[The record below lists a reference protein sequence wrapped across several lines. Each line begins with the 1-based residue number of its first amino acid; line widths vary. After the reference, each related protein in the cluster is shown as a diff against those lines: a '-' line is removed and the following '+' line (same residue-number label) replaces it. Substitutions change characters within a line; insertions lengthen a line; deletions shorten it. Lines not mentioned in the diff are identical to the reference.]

1 MLRCARAVVLTG
13 AFLLLAQPAAGQ
25 AAPTVFPVRI
35 FAPDGSELA
44 GSLTV
49 PAGTPNRV
57 ALLVTHGAGG
67 NYQSSVPG
75 WLGGEAARFGF
86 TTLSLN
92 RRDHDDQNVRTTF
105 EDGLTDIRLGVDYL
119 EQLGY
124 RAVVLVGHSKG
135 TTYLPTYAVAMG
147 DRRVVA
153 LALLGAIDDSALQ
166 QRLIVQRGVFEENL
180 ARAQAA
186 YAASRAD
193 EVIDFPSAFGQPIR
207 LTARGFLSYFGP
219 DSFGVPIR
227 MLPLVS
233 VPVLLLRSST
243 DTQFTPDENHQR
255 LLAAG
260 RAAGITIDYVVVTDP
275 QPTRAP
281 ALGHSFVGVEAATAA
296 ALVNWLER
304 VVPFAHQPNPQALR
318 PAAP

>member
-1 MLRCARAVVLTG
+1 MTR
-13 AFLLLAQPAAGQ
+13 
-25 AAPTVFPVRI
+25 
-35 FAPDGSELA
+35 
-44 GSLTV
+44 
-49 PAGTPNRV
+49 
-57 ALLVTHGAGG
+57 
-67 NYQSSVPG
+67 
-75 WLGGEAARFGF
+75 
-86 TTLSLN
+86 
-92 RRDHDDQNVRTTF
+92 
-105 EDGLTDIRLGVDYL
+105 
-119 EQLGY
+119 
-124 RAVVLVGHSKG
+124 
-135 TTYLPTYAVAMG
+135 
-147 DRRVVA
+147 
-153 LALLGAIDDSALQ
+153 
-166 QRLIVQRGVFEENL
+166 
-180 ARAQAA
+180 
-186 YAASRAD
+186 
-193 EVIDFPSAFGQPIR
+193 VIDFPSAFGQPIR

-219 DSFGVPIR
+219 DSFGVPIW